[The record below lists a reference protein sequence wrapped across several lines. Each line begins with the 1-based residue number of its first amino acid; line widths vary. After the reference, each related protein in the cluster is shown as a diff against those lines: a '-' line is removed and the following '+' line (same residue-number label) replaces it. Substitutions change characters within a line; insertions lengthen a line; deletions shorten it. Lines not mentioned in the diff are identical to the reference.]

1 MAGIPFVEPRAP
13 SQHSALPHPKS
24 ASTWDRGG
32 WRGKPRTAG
41 GFGLEEGTC
50 GIFWM
55 RKGMRVFFMNNVLI
69 SVCAKSKGVVFNLG
83 LLFMQLCCFI
93 LGCYFMALIKILC
106 ISFFRVERS
115 SCSWQLL
122 QHHRLLDLKGSTAT

>member
-1 MAGIPFVEPRAP
+1 MDFLDEKRDESI
-13 SQHSALPHPKS
+13 
-24 ASTWDRGG
+24 
-32 WRGKPRTAG
+32 
-41 GFGLEEGTC
+41 
-50 GIFWM
+50 
-55 RKGMRVFFMNNVLI
+55 FMNNVLV

-106 ISFFRVERS
+106 ISFFCVERL